1 MPSFGALLL
10 YGVVGTANT
19 LVCYALY
26 VALLKLLHW
35 DYNLALVADYGF
47 GIVLGYALH
56 RFSTFADRT
65 HIRGAFGK
73 YTVTLISSFFV
84 NLALLDAMVRMQWL
98 DAIGGKPWPRPSFL
112 YSVTC
117 CKNTGSFART
127 PRAQP
132 PTIPNGPCRHRAKLP
147 DRGSRRLIPR
157 CGAVSNWLDS
167 ETPATA

>member
-1 MPSFGALLL
+1 MSLNRNAELRRLLL

-35 DYNLALVADYGF
+35 DYSLALVADYGF

-84 NLALLDAMVRMQWL
+84 NLALLDAMVRMQLL
-98 DAIGGKPWPRPSFL
+98 DAIGAQAVATTVVPLFSYLLQKHWVFRSHAPRP
-112 YSVTC
+112 TAD
-117 CKNTGSFART
+117 NPEWAAPPARK
-127 PRAQP
+127 A
-132 PTIPNGPCRHRAKLP
+132 A
-147 DRGSRRLIPR
+147 
-157 CGAVSNWLDS
+157 
-167 ETPATA
+167 